1 MIELT
6 TQCPQCQ
13 HQFDVT
19 LEQLQQRKGL
29 LRCPR
34 CAQIFDAYECAVA
47 KTQAAPS
54 VSPITEPV
62 ILTPTPSPTPTP
74 SATPGSSKPPS
85 FSISAAAS
93 DSESESQ
100 SHFISQPAS
109 APIAEGPQIKTR
121 AQTAAAI
128 RSSQPI
134 QSATESDQ
142 DIRVYLS
149 QDGRPEPR
157 WQAQPDTSV
166 PHFSAEPRRVVALD
180 EPSSTDHG
188 WSRPLWVL
196 LVWVLVVMTAL
207 QLLYVYRA
215 QIANT
220 VSFTRP
226 VLQRLCDGLGCT
238 IPYMRTVEAIEI
250 RQSSLQ
256 QQPNFEQKG
265 QYAYLLQLQL
275 KNTLAWAQEW
285 PTLVVSFTDA
295 SAAALATLPIEPQ
308 QYLAPSQR
316 QRPFEPGAQLTIRL
330 PVLLPNKKINGFTV
344 EKYYP

>member
-29 LRCPR
+29 LRCTR
-34 CAQIFDAYECAVA
+34 CAQIFDAYEHAVA
-47 KTQAAPS
+47 KIHTEPS
-54 VSPITEPV
+54 VAPQAEPV
-62 ILTPTPSPTPTP
+62 VLQPSSSPAFSP
-74 SATPGSSKPPS
+74 SKTVP
-85 FSISAAAS
+85 FSISTAS
-93 DSESESQ
+93 DDTEPQ
-100 SHFISQPAS
+100 PHFISQP
-109 APIAEGPQIKTR
+109 IITAEPVRPQIKTR
-121 AQTAAAI
+121 AQTATAI

-134 QSATESDQ
+134 QSATEADD
-142 DIRVYLS
+142 DIRVYLNR
-149 QDGRPEPR
+149 DGHTEAHWHHETEPV
-157 WQAQPDTSV
+157 V
-166 PHFSAEPRRVVALD
+166 PHFSAEPRRAIQVEERSTAT
-180 EPSSTDHG
+180 SS
-188 WSRPLWVL
+188 WSRALWAL
-196 LVWVLVVMTAL
+196 LVWVLVGLMAL

-220 VSFTRP
+220 VGFTRP
-226 VLQRLCDGLGCT
+226 VLQLLCDSLGCS
-238 IPYMRTVEAIEI
+238 IPYMRTVDAIEI

-265 QYAYLLQLQL
+265 QYAYILQLQL

-295 SAAALATLPIEPQ
+295 AAATLATLPIEPH

-316 QRPFEPGAQLTIRL
+316 QRPFDPGAQLTIRL
-330 PVLLPNKKINGFTV
+330 PVVLPNKKINGFTV

>member
-6 TQCPQCQ
+6 TQCPQCE

-34 CAQIFDAYECAVA
+34 CAQIFDAYEHAVVKAHTTPSVPRQAEPIVLQPSPSTASGSA
-47 KTQAAPS
+47 KTTA
-54 VSPITEPV
+54 
-62 ILTPTPSPTPTP
+62 
-74 SATPGSSKPPS
+74 
-85 FSISAAAS
+85 FSISAA
-93 DSESESQ
+93 SEDTEPQ
-100 SHFISQPAS
+100 SHFINQPIVS
-109 APIAEGPQIKTR
+109 PEPMRPQVKTR

-134 QSATESDQ
+134 QSAAESDE
-142 DIRVYLS
+142 DIRVYLNR
-149 QDGRPEPR
+149 DERAEPR
-157 WQAQPDTSV
+157 WHNETETAV
-166 PHFSAEPRRVVALD
+166 PHFSAEPRRALHVEEGAD
-180 EPSSTDHG
+180 STSS
-188 WSRPLWVL
+188 WSSPLWTL
-196 LVWVLVVMTAL
+196 LVWLLAGLMVL

-226 VLQRLCDGLGCT
+226 VLQLLCDGFGCT
-238 IPYMRTVEAIEI
+238 IPYMRAVDAIEI

-275 KNTLAWAQEW
+275 KNTLAWPQEW

-295 SAAALATLPIEPQ
+295 AAATLATLPIEPH

-316 QRPFEPGAQLTIRL
+316 QRPFDPGAQLTIRL